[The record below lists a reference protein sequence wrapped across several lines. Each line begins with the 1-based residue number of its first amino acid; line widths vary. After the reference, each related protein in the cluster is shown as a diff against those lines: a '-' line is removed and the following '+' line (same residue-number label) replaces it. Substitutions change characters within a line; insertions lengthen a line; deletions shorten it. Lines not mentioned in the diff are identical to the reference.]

1 MIKNLLLT
9 KRKRDPGVQFNNANA
24 IPSVDTPY
32 IILFQPIH
40 GQNQRDCM
48 KEQESDHKDHANER
62 MLEKTESAIPL

>member
-32 IILFQPIH
+32 TILFQPIR
-40 GQNQRDCM
+40 GPNQRD
-48 KEQESDHKDHANER
+48 
-62 MLEKTESAIPL
+62 